1 MGKKALSGR
10 ENWQTESGPGGLA
23 GTAERNLYVAFK
35 KAFEGTEYII
45 SNHPTNFKHL
55 YDNVVLDNETLA
67 QIYNPDE
74 TTMLRSR
81 KRGWGVLPDF
91 SITNTKTGKILFG
104 EIKRQDGWIEGGKPS
119 DGRGNVHA
127 LVYRLSWASYFSS
140 LKLHCLQNN
149 AKWSK

>member
-55 YDNVVLDNETLA
+55 YDNVVLD
-67 QIYNPDE
+67 
-74 TTMLRSR
+74 
-81 KRGWGVLPDF
+81 
-91 SITNTKTGKILFG
+91 
-104 EIKRQDGWIEGGKPS
+104 
-119 DGRGNVHA
+119 
-127 LVYRLSWASYFSS
+127 
-140 LKLHCLQNN
+140 
-149 AKWSK
+149 